1 MVIHELLGGT
11 KQNAGDMGGGG
22 FGFTLFFFFFF
33 FLLSMHKVIMM
44 DSHLRWEKTC

>member
-33 FLLSMHKVIMM
+33 FPVINAQ
-44 DSHLRWEKTC
+44 SHHDG